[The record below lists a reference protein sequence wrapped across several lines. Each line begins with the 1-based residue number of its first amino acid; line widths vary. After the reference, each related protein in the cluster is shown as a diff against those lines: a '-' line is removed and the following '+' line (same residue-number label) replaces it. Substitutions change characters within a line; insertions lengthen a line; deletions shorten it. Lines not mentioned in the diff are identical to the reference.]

1 MKLRSGMTL
10 QNDSAFD
17 SLFSYS
23 CIIYLQHYAI
33 CWIHREK
40 EPKLYVQSLCYIEGR
55 TKTITTF
62 SDRHTQRLIMDGHVI
77 HEG

>member
-1 MKLRSGMTL
+1 MTL

-23 CIIYLQHYAI
+23 CIIYLQDTMPYVGFTHWKSQNI
-33 CWIHREK
+33 
-40 EPKLYVQSLCYIEGR
+40 YVQSLRYIEGKN
-55 TKTITTF
+55 KTITTF
-62 SDRHTQRLIMDGHVI
+62 SDRHIQRLIMDGHVI